1 MAKIWSA
8 TLSDTSTLSSIGFI
22 KSDFTTNA
30 PSEMIRIQ
38 PSQLVVDPELVPGLM
53 GLEPGMDIL
62 ILFYLHRVPLEEIS
76 LQLHPGH
83 NPENPLRGVFATRSQ
98 FRPNRI
104 GTTVVRIEQIEKNVI
119 TVSGL
124 DAQDGAPLL
133 DIKPY
138 EPYFDA
144 DFQSQQR
151 ETRPVSSLAEARAAI
166 DVIDTEVIRLLG
178 NRADYVRQVANF
190 KKTPEDVR
198 APTRYAEVMR
208 RRRELAEAAG
218 LNPDVVEG
226 MYKLLVE
233 YFIQEEIEMIRERE
247 GK

>member
-1 MAKIWSA
+1 LNDPL
-8 TLSDTSTLSSIGFI
+8 TLSPIGYI
-22 KSDFTTNA
+22 KSQFETDT
-30 PSEMIRIQ
+30 PVEEMRQ
-38 PSQLVVDPELVPGLM
+38 SQAELIIEADLMPGLL

-62 ILFYLHRVPLEEIS
+62 VLFKFHRVQREEIS
-76 LQLHPGH
+76 LQLHPRH

-98 FRPNRI
+98 FRPNGI
-104 GTTVVRIEQIEKNVI
+104 GATVARVEQIEANVL

-144 DFQSQQR
+144 ATQSQSL
-151 ETRPVSSLAEARAAI
+151 EVRPVASLAEARAAI
-166 DVIDTEVIRLLG
+166 DAIDTEVIRLLG
-178 NRADYVRQVANF
+178 NRAGYVRQVVNF
-190 KKTPEDVR
+190 KKTADDVR

-218 LNPDVVEG
+218 LNPDVIEG

-233 YFIQEEIEMIRERE
+233 YFIQEEMEILRERGE
-247 GK
+247 GSKE